1 MSGPNALDK
10 ERSLLNDDPKWQ
22 DTNYVLTN
30 YKTEQCKKPPRLCRQ
45 GYACPQYHNSRD
57 RRRSPKK
64 FKYRYVLL
72 KQFSKMLILLFYLFI
87 YIFFFIPV

>member
-72 KQFSKMLILLFYLFI
+72 I
-87 YIFFFIPV
+87 YFK